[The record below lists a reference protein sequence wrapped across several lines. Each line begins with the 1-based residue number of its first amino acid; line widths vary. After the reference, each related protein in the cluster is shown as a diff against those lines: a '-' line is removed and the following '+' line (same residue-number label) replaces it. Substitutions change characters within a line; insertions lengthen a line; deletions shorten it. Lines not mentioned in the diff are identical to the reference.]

1 MVKGLYIYFIQRLR
15 KIVRSMGRF
24 HEKKLLF
31 LWILSILPLLMKC
44 IYCRNAGCVISR
56 ATPYQSRIKVQLNS
70 SNAKDKRS
78 ILLDEFWEHFNWN
91 WEDDGRILLSRDSR
105 KRLQVPVE
113 NMSNTSQRD
122 LNMRSSNFIKQSRPQ
137 LQGSRRLRD
146 DIWSFLQSSRRLLFS
161 FGGDHLKISV
171 NWSDEI

>member
-1 MVKGLYIYFIQRLR
+1 
-15 KIVRSMGRF
+15 MGRF

-31 LWILSILPLLMKC
+31 LWILSMLPLLMKC

-91 WEDDGRILLSRDSR
+91 WEDDGRILLSRNSR
-105 KRLQVPVE
+105 ERLQVPVE
-113 NMSNTSQRD
+113 IGVISVKETWIWAKATF
-122 LNMRSSNFIKQSRPQ
+122 SSNQDLSCRAAGDSEMISEASFRA
-137 LQGSRRLRD
+137 RD
-146 DIWSFLQSSRRLLFS
+146 AFCSPSAAITWRFS
-161 FGGDHLKISV
+161 LIGVMRFSAGFGQ
-171 NWSDEI
+171 